1 MQELAADAVVEPHAA
16 RYLLHVG
23 AGLFAQ
29 IGDLVDEGNLGGEE
43 GVGGVFDQ
51 FRRAAAHVKYR
62 RGVQIKRPVQFGQHR
77 ARPRVVGA
85 DHDAVR
91 MLEVLDGGALAQ
103 EFRIG
108 DYLHLRVGTLL
119 AQDALDL
126 VAGADRHGRLG
137 DHDRRARQQRGN
149 LAHRLEHKAQIGVTV
164 AAPRRVPTAII
175 TASASATPTALP
187 AKASRPWRTLAS
199 TSSARPGSKMG
210 SRRDQAP
217 RSAPGPCR
225 CR

>member
-1 MQELAADAVVEPHAA
+1 MKVILVARKALAAYLISSAV
-16 RYLLHVG
+16 
-23 AGLFAQ
+23 
-29 IGDLVDEGNLGGEE
+29 
-43 GVGGVFDQ
+43 
-51 FRRAAAHVKYR
+51 RRLDVKYR

-108 DYLHLRVGTLL
+108 DDLHLRVGTLL

-137 DHDRRARQQRGN
+137 DHDRGARQQRGD
-149 LAHRLEHKAQIGVTV
+149 LAHRLEHEAQIGVTV
-164 AAPRRVPTAII
+164 AAPRRGPDRDHHRIGLGDADRLAGEGEPALADIGFHKLGEAGLEDRDLAAI
-175 TASASATPTALP
+175 
-187 AKASRPWRTLAS
+187 K
-199 TSSARPGSKMG
+199 
-210 SRRDQAP
+210 RRDARRILVDAGDVMTKIGKAGPGNQTRHNP
-217 RSAPGPCR
+217 RRSWLRA
-225 CR
+225 